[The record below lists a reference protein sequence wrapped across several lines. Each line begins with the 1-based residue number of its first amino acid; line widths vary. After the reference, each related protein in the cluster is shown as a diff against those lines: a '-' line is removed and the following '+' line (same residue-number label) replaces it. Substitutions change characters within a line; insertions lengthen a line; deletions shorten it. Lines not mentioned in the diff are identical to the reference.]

1 MAMRLPGRGKGWS
14 YAASATAVAV
24 TLPSPRRGWHA
35 VAGAVLAFLAAAC
48 SPGDAPVSPGPP
60 PASGLVAETPAA
72 MASEARTI
80 YDERNER
87 LKGVRF
93 FEDGWRT
100 DFSRHSVP
108 LTEIRMAA
116 GPRDSTIP
124 AIDSPVFIPVKE
136 AVDWPMGFDLVVAL
150 EMEATARAYPVP
162 ILRWHEIVN
171 DVVAGVPVAVTF
183 CPLCNSAV
191 VFDRRVGGVEYD
203 FGVSGN
209 LRNGDLVMY
218 DRQTHSWWQQL
229 TGEGIVGEHSGKR
242 LSILP
247 AAMLSWADFEASFP
261 DGLVLSRNTGFQRDY
276 GRDPYVTDDGDDLT
290 PILVDEVDG
299 RLPVKEKVVGVT
311 VGGIAAAFPF
321 SVLRGQRVVNFAA
334 GEERLVVF
342 LENSGLAAAF
352 STGAFDPRVDGE
364 VLTFSVD
371 GDRFVDDQTGSEW
384 SVLGRAAAGPL
395 AGKRMDRVAHG
406 DYFWFAWA
414 AFNPDTV
421 IYRGP

>member
-1 MAMRLPGRGKGWS
+1 MRLLGRGKGWLDT
-14 YAASATAVAV
+14 ASTVATVV
-24 TLPSPRRGWHA
+24 
-35 VAGAVLAFLAAAC
+35 VLALLAAAC
-48 SPGDAPVSPGPP
+48 SPGDAPGSPGPP
-60 PASGLVAETPAA
+60 PGSGPATEAPAA
-72 MASEARTI
+72 AAGLARTI
-80 YDERNER
+80 YDQRNET
-87 LKGVRF
+87 LTGVRF

-116 GPRDSTIP
+116 GSRDSTIP
-124 AIDSPVFIPVKE
+124 AIDSPVFVPVKE
-136 AVDWPMGFDLVVAL
+136 SVDWPMGYDLVVAL
-150 EMEATARAYPVP
+150 ELEGTARAYPVP
-162 ILRWHEIVN
+162 ILKWHEIVN
-171 DVVAGVPVAVTF
+171 DIVAGVPVAVTF

-191 VFDRRVGGVEYD
+191 VFDRRVEGVVYD

-242 LSILP
+242 LRILP

-261 DGLVLSRNTGFQRDY
+261 EGVVLSRNTGFQRDY
-276 GRDPYVTDDGDDLT
+276 DRDPYVTDDGDDLT
-290 PILVDEVDG
+290 PILVDEIDA

-311 VGGIAAAFPF
+311 VGGRAAAFPF
-321 SVLRGQRVVNFAA
+321 SVLREERVVNFAA
-334 GEERLVVF
+334 GGQRLVVF
-342 LENSGLAAAF
+342 LETGGLSAAF

-371 GDRFVDDQTGSEW
+371 GGRFVDDLTGSEW
-384 SVLGRAAAGPL
+384 SVLGRAVAGSL
-395 AGKRMDRVAHG
+395 AGKRLDRVHHG